1 MDGCDGWID
10 GRETVHHG
18 VYTANIS
25 IESLVLGL
33 ISYYIF
39 TCEME
44 MQVVT
49 VQRL

>member
-1 MDGCDGWID
+1 MDAMVGLMEGKQFI
-10 GRETVHHG
+10 TG
-18 VYTANIS
+18 VYSSKIS
-25 IESLVLGL
+25 IESLVLWL
-33 ISYYIF
+33 ISYYIL